1 MLQYNNNK
9 NEEFFMYDYI
19 EHLKKFRFEWIQ
31 NDLGLKYRIKIDNS
45 DSKKIK
51 KQFTLSRSTRKK
63 NCLHESRIWNMKMTW
78 KNNESAL
85 DKSRLS
91 FLVGYLYDEKM
102 LKSLIGITTLSNDF
116 TSSTQEIKT
125 SVLQRVTLKT
135 HRGRPANESNTDIFY
150 STKKLFHLPYLF
162 M

>member
-1 MLQYNNNK
+1 
-9 NEEFFMYDYI
+9 
-19 EHLKKFRFEWIQ
+19 
-31 NDLGLKYRIKIDNS
+31 
-45 DSKKIK
+45 
-51 KQFTLSRSTRKK
+51 
-63 NCLHESRIWNMKMTW
+63 MTW
-78 KNNESAL
+78 KKNESAL

-91 FLVGYLYDEKM
+91 LLVGYLYDEKM

-116 TSSTQEIKT
+116 TSLTQEIKT

>member
-51 KQFTLSRSTRKK
+51 KQLTLSRSTRKK
-63 NCLHESRIWNMKMTW
+63 ICLHESRIWNMKMTW

-91 FLVGYLYDEKM
+91 FLVGYLYDKKM
-102 LKSLIGITTLSNDF
+102 LKLLIGINN
-116 TSSTQEIKT
+116 
-125 SVLQRVTLKT
+125 VLQSVTLKT
-135 HRGRPANESNTDIFY
+135 HRGRPTNESNTDIFY
-150 STKKLFHLPYLF
+150 STKKLFHLRYLF